1 MTIVTDEPEPASLE
15 SQLGSQRG
23 DRYDLALDDGT
34 YFACEIAFDG
44 RVGGLAA
51 IPVMFHSAMCRRF
64 KGTRWAIGCGVG
76 GIISGLSRGAGFT
89 VADETRRASSRN
101 IPIGVRPFELSP
113 ATPSLVEGYP
123 DGTACP
129 TSYVLALESRGLQ
142 RQL

>member
-34 YFACEIAFDG
+34 YFACEIAFNG
-44 RVGGLAA
+44 RVGGL
-51 IPVMFHSAMCRRF
+51 
-64 KGTRWAIGCGVG
+64 
-76 GIISGLSRGAGFT
+76 
-89 VADETRRASSRN
+89 ASSRN

-113 ATPSLVEGYP
+113 AAPSLVEGYP